1 MAKNIY
7 KGSWWFNNRRKHPS
21 YIVKSNNK
29 DYFETRILSH
39 KRTGKYDL
47 KLAKSPNPR
56 GYGEQYLLSK
66 KYIENSKKSFGN
78 KLDYN
83 LSKKD
88 KLRTK
93 KWLKK

>member
-21 YIVKSNNK
+21 YIVKSNNM

-39 KRTGKYDL
+39 KKLSKNDL
-47 KLAKSPNPR
+47 KLEVSPNPK

-66 KYIENSKKSFGN
+66 KHIENSKKSFGN
-78 KLDYN
+78 KLDYSF
-83 LSKKD
+83 SKYD
-88 KLRTK
+88 KLKVK
-93 KWLKK
+93 KWIKK